1 MRIRCPDRWIFCC
14 EITRR
19 EQTEHHHSG
28 DFEMLLMYR
37 DYHAST
43 AFVWVLVAV
52 IEMRVSKD
60 AALVSM
66 PVSMLYCM

>member
-1 MRIRCPDRWIFCC
+1 
-14 EITRR
+14 
-19 EQTEHHHSG
+19 
-28 DFEMLLMYR
+28 MLLMYR